1 MNYRMLGYVLGRI
14 FMVEAAL
21 LLPPSIVAVIHGE
34 WSCLFAF
41 VVTAVGLA
49 VLGLVLGLRSPAN
62 TAIYAREGLV
72 IVALAWVLMSVF
84 GALPFIISGDIPF
97 FVDAFFETV
106 SGFTTTGASI
116 LQEIETLPKSIQF
129 WRCFTHWIGGM
140 GILVFML
147 AIMPLGDERT
157 MYLMKAEAPG
167 PLVSKLVPKVKS
179 TAKILYTIYIVL
191 TLVEM
196 ILLFAGGM
204 PFFDSVVH
212 ALSTA
217 GTGGFSVKNSS
228 IAEYN
233 SAYFEYVITAFMLL
247 FGVNFNLFYLMLM
260 KDFKNVWKNEELRCY
275 IAIVCI
281 ATALI
286 TIDISR
292 YYSTVEGAFR
302 HAIFQVAA
310 IMSTTGFV
318 TANFDLWP
326 EFSKTLLYCL
336 LILGACGGSTAGGIK
351 VSRFVILLKMI
362 RREISHIVHPRSVNL
377 IKLDGYKVDE
387 DSIRSVTGF
396 IILYV
401 LILLGSFMLVS
412 LDNFDFIT
420 NVTAVTTCLSN
431 VGPGLAMAGPVE
443 NLSFFSGFAKIVLCL
458 DMLLGRLEI
467 FPIIMLFAPSIWRK
481 SYM

>member
-1 MNYRMLGYVLGRI
+1 MNKSMIAYILGWILKLEGLFMLIPILVAIIYREHNGI
-14 FMVEAAL
+14 
-21 LLPPSIVAVIHGE
+21 
-34 WSCLFAF
+34 WF
-41 VVTAVGLA
+41 VVVAACSLA
-49 VLGLVLGLRSPAN
+49 LGTLITHRKPESNVF
-62 TAIYAREGLV
+62 YMREGC
-72 IVALAWVLMSVF
+72 IATALSWMIMSVV
-84 GALPFIISGDIPF
+84 GCLPFFLSGEIPSF
-97 FVDAFFETV
+97 TDALFETV
-106 SGFTTTGASI
+106 SGFTTTGSTI
-116 LQEIETLPKSIQF
+116 LSDVEALSYCMLF
-129 WRCFTHWIGGM
+129 WRSFTHWIGGM

-260 KDFKNVWKNEELRCY
+260 KDFKNVWKNEELRYY

-292 YYSTVEGAFR
+292 YYPTVEGSFR

-336 LILGACGGSTAGGIK
+336 LLLGACGGSTAGGIK

>member
-1 MNYRMLGYVLGRI
+1 MNKSMIAYILGWILKLEGLFMLIPILVAIIYREHNGI
-14 FMVEAAL
+14 
-21 LLPPSIVAVIHGE
+21 
-34 WSCLFAF
+34 WF
-41 VVTAVGLA
+41 VVVAACSLA
-49 VLGLVLGLRSPAN
+49 LGTLITHRKPESNVF
-62 TAIYAREGLV
+62 YMREGC
-72 IVALAWVLMSVF
+72 IATALSWMIMSVV
-84 GALPFIISGDIPF
+84 GCLPFFLSGEIPSF
-97 FVDAFFETV
+97 TDALFETV
-106 SGFTTTGASI
+106 SGFTTTGSTI
-116 LQEIETLPKSIQF
+116 LSDVEALSYCMLF
-129 WRCFTHWIGGM
+129 WRSFTHWIGGM